1 MRLNIACGPNVFPS
15 ENWINYDREDI
26 SGYINDLKKIRT
38 LQGLPEH
45 QHKLAKYINE
55 GGKIDF
61 HVRDLRNGF
70 PEHGNGSIDAIY
82 LGQMIEHVNPLYEA
96 QHLLMECRR
105 MLKPGGVLKITT
117 PDLDL
122 LINAYKNDDMGRF
135 ACDQPAFYKDAHP
148 SAQLAYLMYGSSGQH
163 CTWDNY
169 EGHMFLYT
177 KASISVLLS
186 KAGFPPPF
194 TFYNEGG
201 MSLDQVMAL
210 EAVDAGMS
218 HSFAVEAVAP

>member
-15 ENWINYDREDI
+15 DKWINYDREDI
-26 SGYINDLKKIRT
+26 REYLEALKKFT
-38 LQGLPEH
+38 NFSGMPEH
-45 QHKLAKYINE
+45 QVKLAKYVQK

-61 HVRDLRNGF
+61 RVRDLRKGF
-70 PEHGNGSIDAIY
+70 PEHLDQTVSAIY
-82 LGQMIEHVNPLYEA
+82 LGQMIEHVNPIYEA
-96 QHLLMECRR
+96 RPLILECKR

-122 LINAYKNDDMGRF
+122 LIDAYKNGDMGKF
-135 ACDQPAFYKDAHP
+135 ASEQPVFYKAFPP
-148 SAQLAYLMYGSSGQH
+148 SAQLAMLMYGSSGSH

-177 KASISVLLS
+177 KESITSLLAAS
-186 KAGFPPPF
+186 GFRPPF
-194 TFYNEGG
+194 TFYQEGG
-201 MSLDQVMAL
+201 MSIDQVMAE

-218 HSFAVEAVAP
+218 HSLAVEAVA